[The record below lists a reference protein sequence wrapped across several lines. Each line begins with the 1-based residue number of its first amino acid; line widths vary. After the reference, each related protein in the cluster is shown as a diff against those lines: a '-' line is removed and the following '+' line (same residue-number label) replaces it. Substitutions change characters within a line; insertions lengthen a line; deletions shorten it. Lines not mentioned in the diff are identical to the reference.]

1 VEDQAYEDPRA
12 RPTSVPAEIFKLF
25 LAAME
30 RIFWD
35 REVPQGPVIAAV
47 MIIIHTRNFVMNEQL
62 PSPEGL
68 HTAQLPS
75 CQIRISSLNTNDYH
89 RSDISK
95 SIS

>member
-1 VEDQAYEDPRA
+1 MEDQAYEDPRA

-47 MIIIHTRNFVMNEQL
+47 MIIIQDSLRSHGLFV
-62 PSPEGL
+62 SPED
-68 HTAQLPS
+68 
-75 CQIRISSLNTNDYH
+75 RYH
-89 RSDISK
+89 SGVS
-95 SIS
+95 